1 LKTKGA
7 CAPTPTTWDLESH
20 AQDIALWESFKDGD
34 TASFHELFRKYYSSL
49 YLYGYKITQDKELLE
64 DCIQDLFTELWTS
77 PSKTQVKS
85 VKAYLL
91 KSLQYKVLKGLQ
103 KRSKFL
109 LSDDDTSAP
118 GFEISHDNLMIL
130 REDQQDNGNKIKSA
144 MTQLSRRQ
152 QEIIYLRFFQ
162 NLSYE
167 EISDVMDINY
177 QVARNLLYQSI
188 KALRKSLMQPI

>member
-1 LKTKGA
+1 LKTNGRR
-7 CAPTPTTWDLESH
+7 PTPTTWDLESH
-20 AQDIALWESFKDGD
+20 TQDIALWESFKDGD
-34 TASFHELFRKYYSSL
+34 KESFRELFRKYYSSL

-64 DCIQDLFTELWTS
+64 DCIQDLFTELWLS

-103 KRSKFL
+103 KRSKLL
-109 LSDDDTSAP
+109 LSDEDPSAP
-118 GFEISHDNLMIL
+118 GFEISHDNMMIL

-144 MTQLSRRQ
+144 MSQLSRRQ